1 MNTYPKLPNEAGR
14 LVALDQS
21 GVWHSGR
28 EPEFD
33 AIVQL
38 AASILDCPIALI
50 SIVGEDEQ
58 WFKAKIGLEVSETC
72 REVAFCA
79 HTIADTEPMVV
90 EDARLDPRFA
100 ENPLVTGNPKIAFYA
115 GVPIAIDGEHNI
127 GTLCV
132 IDQKP
137 RLLTDAQRAQLLDLG
152 RVAEGLINA
161 FKTNTKLEAAK
172 RREKAK
178 SEEFERTVLHLEQ
191 IKDMTGIGGWEF
203 TLNPQG
209 LKWTD
214 ETKRIHEVSLDYEPQ
229 LESAIEFYAPE
240 AQPVISS
247 AVETAIETGT
257 GWDLE
262 LQLITARGNKIWVR
276 ALGNPVYEDRAVTK
290 LIGTFQDITAQKRTE
305 EFIKKS
311 EKIARERS
319 SELSTILQSMDE
331 GVSVFGKDDR
341 LTVWN
346 ERYIEI
352 FEKPEGEI
360 REGVDFRSLLEAE
373 KARGEFDGDIDHH
386 IRKIHESLKA
396 DKTLTSQFQTKSG
409 RVIKSNHVPMPG
421 GGWVGT
427 HSDVTVEI
435 QAAERDKHASMHDPL
450 TGLPNRLAFND
461 ALDKSTKNPEGDDD
475 CIVLML
481 LDLDKFKAVN
491 DTHGHQAG
499 DELLVGAAQRLIGCV
514 RKGDLVARLGGD
526 EFAILLKCSEVNARS
541 IAEAMASKITEI
553 MCHPFRILQKHVQI
567 GASVGIR
574 IMKAEAADTDE
585 LFNDADLALYKVKE
599 ASRGSYR
606 FHDDDLAAEQMVK
619 TQVASAVRSS
629 DIARNVELH
638 FQPVFELKTLKRV
651 GAEALLRWKDTSHFS
666 IPPSEI
672 VRIAEENGAMANL
685 GNWMLRQ
692 SIETASRW
700 PGDQCVSVNVSASQL
715 GEGTLYD
722 EVVWA
727 LDEYD
732 FPALRLELELTET
745 VFLKEAA
752 DIMGELSKIQ
762 ALGVDISLDDFG
774 TEYASLSHMER
785 FAFDRLKIARTFL
798 SEGSNKFLSKAIV
811 QSITAFARKLGIE
824 TSIEGIETAQH
835 LQDMTEIGCIF
846 GQGAYLAEP
855 MPASDFLSDGAPS
868 RDVG

>member
-14 LVALDQS
+14 LVALNQS

-50 SIVGEDEQ
+50 SIVGKDEQ
-58 WFKAKIGLEVSETC
+58 WFKAKVGLGVSETC
-72 REVAFCA
+72 KEVAFCA

-100 ENPLVTGNPKIAFYA
+100 ENPLVTGDPKIAFYA

-137 RLLTDAQRAQLLDLG
+137 RHLTDAQRAQLLDLG

-172 RREKAK
+172 RREKEK
-178 SEEFERTVLHLEQ
+178 SEEIERTVLLLQQ
-191 IKDMTGIGGWEF
+191 IKDMTGVGGWEF
-203 TLNPQG
+203 TLDPQR
-209 LKWTD
+209 LMWTD
-214 ETKRIHEVSLDYEPQ
+214 ETKRIHEVPLDYEPQ
-229 LESAIEFYAPE
+229 LATAIDFYAPE
-240 AQPVISS
+240 SQPIIRS

-262 LQLITARGNKIWVR
+262 LQLVTASENRIWVR
-276 ALGNPVYEDRAVTK
+276 ALGNPVYENGAVTK
-290 LIGTFQDITAQKRTE
+290 LIGAFQDITAQKRTE

-360 REGVDFRSLLEAE
+360 REGADFRSLLEAE
-373 KARGEFDGDIDHH
+373 KARGEFVGDIDHQ

-396 DKTLTSQFQTKSG
+396 NKTLTSQFQTKSG

-427 HSDVTVEI
+427 HSDVTAEI
-435 QAAERDKHASMHDPL
+435 HAAERDKHASRHDPL

-461 ALDKSTKNPEGDDD
+461 ALDERKRLAESDDD

-499 DELLVGAAQRLIGCV
+499 DELLVSAAQRLIGCV
-514 RKGDLVARLGGD
+514 RTGDLVARLGGD
-526 EFAILLKCSEVNARS
+526 EFAILLACSKTNARS

-574 IMKAEAADTDE
+574 ILRAKGADSDS
-585 LFNDADLALYKVKE
+585 LFNEADLALYKVKE
-599 ASRGSYR
+599 FSRGSYR
-606 FHDDDLAAEQMVK
+606 FYDDDLAAEQKLK
-619 TQVASAVRSS
+619 TQVARAVRSS
-629 DIARNVELH
+629 GIEENVELY

-651 GAEALLRWKDTSHFS
+651 GAEALLRWKDRSHLP
-666 IPPSEI
+666 IAPSEVI
-672 VRIAEENGAMANL
+672 RIAEENGAMANL
-685 GNWMLRQ
+685 GNWMLKQ
-692 SIETASRW
+692 SIETASQW
-700 PGDQCVSVNVSASQL
+700 PGDQRVSVNVSASQL
-715 GEGTLYD
+715 GDGALYD
-722 EVVWA
+722 QIVWA
-727 LDEYD
+727 LDEHD
-732 FPALRLELELTET
+732 FPALRLELEISET
-745 VFLKEAA
+745 VFLKEAS

-762 ALGVDISLDDFG
+762 ALGVDIAIDDFG

-785 FAFDRLKIARTFL
+785 FAFDRLKIAHTFL

-855 MPASDFLSDGAPS
+855 MPAFEFLKEEDPA